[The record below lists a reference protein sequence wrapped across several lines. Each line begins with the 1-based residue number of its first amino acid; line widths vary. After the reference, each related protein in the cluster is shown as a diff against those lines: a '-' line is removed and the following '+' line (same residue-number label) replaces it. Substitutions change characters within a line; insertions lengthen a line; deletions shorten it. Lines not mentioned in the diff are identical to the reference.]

1 MIKIYQGSMDQMD
14 SNKEYV
20 KIVLREGACLLSG
33 RQSTKFITSSNGD
46 ESFQSQ
52 LNSSLQKL
60 DVSEVKDYSYQA
72 HIEDGKVKQMRQER

>member
-33 RQSTKFITSSNGD
+33 R
-46 ESFQSQ
+46 
-52 LNSSLQKL
+52 
-60 DVSEVKDYSYQA
+60 
-72 HIEDGKVKQMRQER
+72 